1 MELQIQFAVPHGQ
14 IGRILKTLR
23 ELLKEGP
30 HMAQRDLREPGNAAL
45 HAQPHL
51 QHLLVRTA
59 AAVAVTVSHQD
70 GAIDLLGLVT
80 LPAAHN

>member
-1 MELQIQFAVPHGQ
+1 
-14 IGRILKTLR
+14 
-23 ELLKEGP
+23 
-30 HMAQRDLREPGNAAL
+30 MAQRDLREPGNAAL

-80 LPAAHN
+80 LQPPITDEGQSTPL